1 MHVLQQYLDSS
12 KLTRITEKLTIPAL
26 CRYLLY
32 RRWFPT
38 VISTDSSEATVS
50 PLPDNFTASGLVSKE
65 KYFLLLKQSYS
76 GYPQYWYG
84 TIQKNTERKRPKY
97 MNT

>member
-12 KLTRITEKLTIPAL
+12 KLTRITEKLTIPAP

-38 VISTDSSEATVS
+38 AISTDSSEATVS
-50 PLPDNFTASGLVSKE
+50 PLADIFTASGLVLKE
-65 KYFLLLKQSYS
+65 KYFLLLKQS
-76 GYPQYWYG
+76 
-84 TIQKNTERKRPKY
+84 
-97 MNT
+97 